1 MNTERALNLY
11 ERPLSALSALADRL
25 RQENCGNEMALCS
38 IINARSGHCSEDCAF
53 CAQSAHN
60 NAETEIYDLVDT
72 NRIVQAASEAAE
84 LGSSHFGIV
93 TSGAGL
99 QDDEIDR
106 VVRAV
111 ERINDELDMKVC
123 ASLGNLS
130 EDAFAE
136 LKQAGLNR
144 YNHNV
149 ETSRRYFSE
158 IVSTHSYE
166 DRVNTVRAAAAQ
178 DISVCCGGII
188 GMGESRRD
196 RVGMAATIRELPV
209 DSVPINI
216 LMPVPGTPLN
226 DAEPLSSTEILKTIC
241 VFRVLMPDRT
251 IKVAGGRESAL
262 GDFQGMAFTSGANG
276 MIVGDYLTQRGRSPE
291 DDMRLIGELE
301 EAWGLEDN
309 ES

>member
-1 MNTERALNLY
+1 MNTERTLNLY

-196 RVGMAATIRELPV
+196 RVSMAATIRELPV

>member
-196 RVGMAATIRELPV
+196 RVSMAATIRELPV